1 MGADG
6 RTFPEGYTPRVEW
19 YEYPAPAPAEKTAQ
33 EVWDALESV
42 VNGLQDSGI
51 DVSMPE

>member
-1 MGADG
+1 MDADG
-6 RTFPEGYTPRVEW
+6 NTIPGGYTPLVEW

-42 VNGLQDSGI
+42 VDALQDSGI